1 MAKYRTAQVLV
12 QATSFRKELSVFI
25 QDQVS
30 SFKTLTVE
38 NDIIK
43 LILGIVCVSDIDCH
57 DPGQHGSRLLR
68 PGRVGISRRP
78 GHAGQFLAI
87 EAIADATS
95 G

>member
-30 SFKTLTVE
+30 SLKTLTVE

-43 LILGIVCVSDIDCH
+43 LTLGIVCFLIDCH